1 TIYSMSFTRGSLQ
14 ELCDIIES
22 KPDAVLGNKFFDS
35 RLVVHIELHTKSDK
49 YESRFLVISKFRLF
63 LLTGKNANSLKI
75 DRSYHILQIKS
86 ACILSENET
95 ALMVDENCARK
106 RIVVRGY
113 PAEQL
118 ALAIIKTLR
127 HYFPDICPLL
137 HRVIELK
144 PVDLYEKAEKL
155 VMDVS
160 PRPCH
165 SFRRTYAALCDLHDQ
180 PYRDEVAWDV
190 EKIYTANRI
199 KDLRLEDFSHLQP
212 KDLLGIVSVLEYS
225 SYFSGLVVD
234 GIRLSVEMVDVVV
247 AVIKHSLSLNKLVL
261 SNCGLTREF
270 PALLASALSEN
281 EAIPLETI
289 DLSKNSTLD
298 DRKGFAALSSCFSKM
313 SSLSSLN
320 LSECALS
327 EKSVQSLC
335 NSLYALTSSGG
346 SKGIVHLN
354 LASNII
360 KEDISSLVNLISI
373 GTCLRSLNLSDT
385 HLPLDKLWQSFKF
398 GCLQLQ
404 SLTLSGCVVGGKRVS
419 GESLAAAKDFFAA
432 SVGLERMEMSRVQ
445 LSADLLK
452 AILTGLA
459 SNFQLKPFTL
469 ILDGSCEKLGEIL
482 EAGLSGVRA
491 NALSLRDCH
500 LENDLPGVI
509 ESISRMPVLS
519 SLSIGGA
526 NVIGL
531 KKSTKT
537 IAVINK
543 AVNQL
548 VKLITTSTTLRSL
561 SLADGH
567 LGGQVSNLINS
578 LGACS
583 TIRSLDLSANDLGN
597 FGMRILS
604 KALELNTSIRDLSI
618 DNNHIGSDGLSDL
631 AFALEENL
639 SLLSLPCPF
648 NDIAEALQRERDNR
662 SKISSVWSRI
672 ECSLERNR
680 RGELVYEVARKKS
693 SFFPHPSPSN
703 PTHDPPIKE
712 VMDEFIEKMRVR
724 GGDWIREVVHGGEGA
739 NGPST
744 ANSILRE
751 EGKGAE
757 REAISMLS
765 LAVQRD
771 VYSCLSQWM
780 YLEMVSAKSQWRS
793 QSKRVEK
800 GHGDSPSHRSDT
812 PLSDCAS
819 PSPAYR
825 PRSIVADM
833 KNLTESMVDS
843 LEDLVSPPSAKLEH
857 PTKSRPRILRK
868 KMNGSNLVLPP
879 LTSIEDER
887 TSSPTDSTASNLEN
901 RGTECCSPLSSRV
914 AILPPCEGTEDSPSI
929 SPTSLST
936 PPVIPLSLSNYSPP
950 PLPKRQTVTPPS
962 LPPKPDKAPSV
973 ESPSASRR
981 SVADM
986 AKLFSR

>member
-1 TIYSMSFTRGSLQ
+1 MSFTRGSIQ

-49 YESRFLVISKFRLF
+49 YEWRFLVISKFRLF

-86 ACILSENET
+86 LCVLSENET
-95 ALMVDENCARK
+95 ALMVDENGSRK
-106 RIVVRGY
+106 RILIRGY
-113 PAEQL
+113 PSEQL
-118 ALAIIKTLR
+118 ILAIVKTLR

-137 HRVIELK
+137 PRVIELK
-144 PVDLYEKAEKL
+144 PVDLYDKAEKL

-165 SFRRTYAALCDLHDQ
+165 SFRRTYAALCDWTGT

-212 KDLLGIVSVLEYS
+212 KDLLGIVSVLQYS
-225 SYFSGLVVD
+225 SYFSGLIVD
-234 GIRLSVEMVDVVV
+234 GIRLSAEMIDVVV
-247 AVIKHSLSLNKLVL
+247 AVIKYSLSLNKLVL

-270 PALLASALSEN
+270 PGLLASALSEN

-298 DRKGFAALSSCFSKM
+298 DRKGFSALSSCFTKM
-313 SSLSSLN
+313 TSLSSLN
-320 LSECALS
+320 LSECSLS
-327 EKSVQSLC
+327 EKSLQSLC
-335 NSLYALTSSGG
+335 NSLYALTSSGSSG
-346 SKGIVHLN
+346 VSKGIVHLN
-354 LASNII
+354 LSSNLI
-360 KEDISSLVNLISI
+360 KDDISSLVNLISI
-373 GTCLRSLNLSDT
+373 GKGLRSLNLSDT
-385 HLPLDKLWQSFKF
+385 HLPLDRLWQSFKF
-398 GCLQLQ
+398 GCLQLE
-404 SLTLSGCVVGGKRVS
+404 SLCLSGCVVGGKKVS
-419 GESLAAAKDFFAA
+419 AESVAAAKDFFAA
-432 SVGLERMEMSRVQ
+432 SVGLQRIDLSRVQ
-445 LSADLLK
+445 LTGDVLK
-452 AILTGLA
+452 AVLTGLA
-459 SNFQLKPFTL
+459 SNNQLEPFTL

-491 NALSLRDCH
+491 SALSLRDCH

-509 ESISRMPVLS
+509 QSISRMPVLS

-526 NVIGL
+526 NVVAL

-537 IAVINK
+537 LNLIGKAINE
-543 AVNQL
+543 L
-548 VKLITTSTTLRSL
+548 VKLITTSTTLRIL

-567 LGGQVSNLINS
+567 LGGHVSQLINS

-583 TIRSLDLSANDLGN
+583 SIRSLDLSANDLGN

-618 DNNHIGSDGLSDL
+618 DNNHIGSDGLGDL

-680 RGELVYEVARKKS
+680 RGEMVYEVARKKS
-693 SFFPHPSPSN
+693 SFFPSQSN

-712 VMDEFIEKMRVR
+712 IMDQFVEKMRLR
-724 GGDWIREVVHGGEGA
+724 GGEWIREVVHGGETLS
-739 NGPST
+739 NGHST
-744 ANSILRE
+744 AHSIQRE
-751 EGKGAE
+751 EGRGAE

-780 YLEMVSAKSQWRS
+780 YLEMVSAKTQARS
-793 QSKRVEK
+793 HTKALEK
-800 GHGDSPSHRSDT
+800 AHGDSPSYRSGT
-812 PLSDCAS
+812 PQSDCAS

-825 PRSIVADM
+825 PRSIVADL
-833 KNLTESMVDS
+833 KTPLSESMVDS
-843 LEDLVSPPSAKLEH
+843 LEDLVSPPTAKLDH

-868 KMNGSNLVLPP
+868 RINQSNLVLPP
-879 LTSIEDER
+879 LASIEDDR
-887 TSSPTDSTASNLEN
+887 TSSPTDSIGSNLEN
-901 RGTECCSPLSSRV
+901 RGTECSSPLSSRV
-914 AILPPCEGTEDSPSI
+914 AILPPSEGGEDDSPSL
-929 SPTSLST
+929 SPAPLST
-936 PPVIPLSLSNYSPP
+936 PPSFPLSLSNNSPP

-962 LPPKPDKAPSV
+962 LPPKPDKGPSV
-973 ESPSASRR
+973 ESPNASRR

>member
-1 TIYSMSFTRGSLQ
+1 LPQMSFTRGSIQ

-22 KPDAVLGNKFFDS
+22 KPDVVLGNKFFDS
-35 RLVVHIELHTKSDK
+35 RLVVHIELHTKSSSD
-49 YESRFLVISKFRLF
+49 RILVISKFRLF

-75 DRSYHILQIKS
+75 DRSYHILHIKS
-86 ACILSENET
+86 MCILSENET
-95 ALMVDENCARK
+95 ALMVDENGSRK
-106 RIVVRGY
+106 RILIKGY

-137 HRVIELK
+137 PRVIELK
-144 PVDLYEKAEKL
+144 PVDLYEKAENL

-212 KDLLGIVSVLEYS
+212 KDLLGIVSVLQYS
-225 SYFSGLVVD
+225 SYFSGLIVD
-234 GIRLSVEMVDVVV
+234 GLRLSAEMIDVIL
-247 AVIKHSLSLNKLVL
+247 AVIKYSLSLNKLVL

-270 PALLASALSEN
+270 PGLLASALSDN
-281 EAIPLETI
+281 DAIPLETI
-289 DLSKNSTLD
+289 DLSKNNTLD
-298 DRKGFAALSSCFSKM
+298 DRKGFAALSSCFTKM

-320 LSECALS
+320 LSECSLS
-327 EKSVQSLC
+327 EKSLQSLC
-335 NSLYALTSSGG
+335 NSLYALAGSG
-346 SKGIVHLN
+346 SKGIVHFN

-360 KEDISSLVNLISI
+360 KDDISSLVNLISI

-398 GCLQLQ
+398 GCLQLE
-404 SLTLSGCVVGGKRVS
+404 SLNVSGCVIGGKKVS
-419 GESLAAAKDFFAA
+419 SESVAAAKDFFAA
-432 SVGLERMEMSRVQ
+432 SVGLKMIDMSRVQ
-445 LSADLLK
+445 LSADVLK
-452 AILTGLA
+452 AVLTGLA
-459 SNFQLKPFTL
+459 SNNQLEPFTL

-491 NALSLRDCH
+491 SALSLRDCH
-500 LENDLPGVI
+500 LESDLPGVI
-509 ESISRMPVLS
+509 QSINRMPVLA

-526 NVIGL
+526 NVVGL

-537 IAVINK
+537 THIINR
-543 AVNQL
+543 AINEL
-548 VKLITTSTTLRSL
+548 VKLITTSTTLRCL

-567 LGGQVSNLINS
+567 LGSYVSLLINS

-583 TIRSLDLSANDLGN
+583 TIRSLDLSANDLSN

-618 DNNHIGSDGLSDL
+618 DNNHIGSDGLGDL

-648 NDIAEALQRERDNR
+648 NDISEALQRERDNR

-693 SFFPHPSPSN
+693 SFFPHQSN
-703 PTHDPPIKE
+703 PSHDPPIKE
-712 VMDEFIEKMRVR
+712 IVDHFVEKMRVR
-724 GGDWIREVVHGGEGA
+724 GGEWIREVVHGGEGVS
-739 NGPST
+739 NGHST
-744 ANSILRE
+744 AHSIHRE

-757 REAISMLS
+757 REAITMLS
-765 LAVQRD
+765 TAVQRD

-780 YLEMVSAKSQWRS
+780 YLEMVSAKSQSRS
-793 QSKRVEK
+793 HTRAIDKAQ
-800 GHGDSPSHRSDT
+800 GDNPSYRSGT
-812 PLSDCAS
+812 PQSDCAS

-825 PRSIVADM
+825 PKSIVADL
-833 KNLTESMVDS
+833 KNSLSDSVMDS
-843 LEDLVSPPSAKLEH
+843 LEDLVSPPSTKLEH
-857 PTKSRPRILRK
+857 ITKSRPRPLRK
-868 KMNGSNLVLPP
+868 KMIESNLVVPP
-879 LTSIEDER
+879 PTMDDDR
-887 TSSPTDSTASNLEN
+887 TSSPTDSIGSSLEN
-901 RGTECCSPLSSRV
+901 RGECPSPKM
-914 AILPPCEGTEDSPSI
+914 AILPFGGHWEKSVGGEEESPSI
-929 SPTSLST
+929 SPPLST
-936 PPVIPLSLSNYSPP
+936 PPSLPP
-950 PLPKRQTVTPPS
+950 RQTVTPPS
-962 LPPKPDKAPSV
+962 LPPKPDKGPSV